1 MPSINYTV
9 VPLSFNSNGTPRYR
23 AQVQRKGTVHQD
35 DIINRM
41 IKGTTL
47 TRPDGLAMY
56 DALISTHVE
65 FLLDGFWINTPLV
78 NCQLSIRGGFESA
91 ADSYLVGRNITVA
104 TTSPGTALQGIG
116 DLITVTKDEHLKL
129 GPNPIQVLDLNNP
142 GVENVLTPGQ
152 TGTLAGRRMA
162 FDPTDPEQGVFLI
175 AADESKIR
183 IELYAKIMPAEVIF
197 VVPTGLTPGE
207 YELEVR
213 VRVNDEPKVR
223 RGLLDQLITVP

>member
-23 AQVQRKGTVHQD
+23 AQVQRKGTVYQD

-47 TRPDGLAMY
+47 TRPDALAMS
-56 DALISTHVE
+56 DALITAYIE

-78 NCQLSIRGGFESA
+78 NCKLSIRGGFDSA
-91 ADSYLVGRNITVA
+91 ADSYLVGRNLTVA
-104 TTSPGTALQGIG
+104 TFSPGSAMRTIG
-116 DLITVTKDEHLKL
+116 DLVSVTKDEHVKL
-129 GPNPIQVLDLNNP
+129 SPNPIQLLDPNNLET
-142 GVENVLTPGQ
+142 ENVLTPGQ
-152 TGTLAGRRMA
+152 TGTLSGRRMA

-183 IELYAKIMPAEVIF
+183 IELYAKISPAEVIF
-197 VVPTGLTPGE
+197 VVPSGLTPAE

-213 VRVNDEPKVR
+213 ARVNDEPKIR
-223 RGLLDQLITVP
+223 RGLLDQLVAVP